1 MKYRYLLAALALMS
15 LTTVHVSAQ
24 SIAFPE
30 TGFAITDDAIAAYF
44 TNHGGVETFGYP
56 ISREFVL
63 RGSQVQLFQRTGL
76 QVSDG
81 GSVQPLNLL
90 DPSLLSYSRID
101 GSTFPSTDPV
111 FLLETP
117 GPDQPNYAVR
127 IAEFVRATVP
137 DWIHPQLDL
146 DVWGSPTSAPTP
158 DPANPALIYQRFER
172 GLMVHDAACQCTQGV
187 LLGEYLK
194 ALITGDQLPADLAS
208 EASGSPLLRQYDE
221 SQPGAVARPAV
232 LPDTDLSEAFIPE
245 T

>member
-1 MKYRYLLAALALMS
+1 MNYRYLLAALALMW
-15 LTTVHVSAQ
+15 LTATHVSAQ

-30 TGFAITDDAIAAYF
+30 TGFAMDDDAIAAYF

-63 RGSQVQLFQRTGL
+63 RGSHVQLFQRTGL
-76 QVSDG
+76 QVSDD

-90 DPSLLSYSRID
+90 DPSLLSYARIG
-101 GSTFPSTDPV
+101 GSTFPSADPALV
-111 FLLETP
+111 LETP

-146 DVWGSPTSAPTP
+146 EVWGSPTSAPTP

-194 ALITGDQLPADLAS
+194 ALITGAGLPSDLAS

-232 LPDTDLSEAFIPE
+232 LPDTDLSDAFTPE